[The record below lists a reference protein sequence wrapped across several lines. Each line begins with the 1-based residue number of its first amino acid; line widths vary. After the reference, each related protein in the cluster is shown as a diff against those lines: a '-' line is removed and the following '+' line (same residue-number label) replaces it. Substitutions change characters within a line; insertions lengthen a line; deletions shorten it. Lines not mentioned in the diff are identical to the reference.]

1 MAIDMDIVNA
11 AMVRHRTPEQAA
23 AAAAAN
29 AVHKTELDQ
38 DDFLTLMITQLKN
51 QDPMKPLDPS
61 QYVGQLAQ
69 FSSVA
74 GLKEVNTAIANLTN
88 SLRGNQVLDGAGM
101 IGRTVIA
108 QGNDVYLGAPAEDRQ
123 GIAGAIEVP
132 SGTNSLQ
139 LVVRDASGATI
150 KTQAM
155 ATTSGMRGFQWDG
168 TTDSGAQAPE
178 SLLKPGAQEQVKAV
192 AGAPA
197 RERLAKPALRS
208 EPKPFADALR
218 DQAPAAAAPAPE
230 VSSRADTARGEL
242 SSATAAAA
250 PRAAPVTPQAAP
262 AQALAKRA
270 MAREEVRLETP
281 ERELDRI
288 AQLRRDGR
296 HEDAAKALAEFRKR
310 YPDFMI
316 SEAMLERVERR

>member
-23 AAAAAN
+23 AATAAN

-74 GLKEVNTAIANLTN
+74 GLKEVNTAIASLTA

-108 QGNDVYLGAPAEDRQ
+108 EGNDVYLGAPAEDRQ
-123 GIAGAIEVP
+123 VIAGAIEVP
-132 SGTNSLQ
+132 GGTNSLQ

-155 ATTSGMRGFQWDG
+155 ATTAGMRGFQWDG
-168 TTDSGAQAPE
+168 TTDSGAQAPAGAYRVELIANVAGKNE
-178 SLLKPGAQEQVKAV
+178 SLAT
-192 AGAPA
+192 
-197 RERLAKPALRS
+197 S
-208 EPKPFADALR
+208 I
-218 DQAPAAAAPAPE
+218 AAA
-230 VSSRADTARGEL
+230 VSSVSLDPKTGGLMLDTDTLGE
-242 SSATAAAA
+242 
-250 PRAAPVTPQAAP
+250 
-262 AQALAKRA
+262 
-270 MAREEVRLETP
+270 
-281 ERELDRI
+281 
-288 AQLRRDGR
+288 
-296 HEDAAKALAEFRKR
+296 
-310 YPDFMI
+310 I
-316 SEAMLERVERR
+316 SMSDVERVL